1 MPSAQGHIT
10 IRRRAKDG
18 TPGTDAVRY
27 WLVPSATQIKKSP
40 KGEYN
45 PKTISCKK
53 MKSSGNASPI
63 ETTEGVLQYQI
74 TYEDGSSASIQNYSS
89 VVTVPKNCQSIR
101 FILKINNIEV
111 ASETVS
117 VLGDGKGIVD
127 VKEYYSK
134 GASNTKAPSSWSE
147 TVPVLD
153 SVNKY
158 LWNYEK
164 IFYSDGT
171 SVSTTPAVIGVFGKG
186 ISSVTNFY
194 LATDASD
201 GVTLMTPGWTDAVQI
216 PTATKRYL
224 WNYEVILY
232 TDGTSDITEPHIIGV
247 YGEKGDPG
255 NDAERYWLVPSAT
268 SIVKKKNG
276 TFAPTTVSCKVNYQ
290 SGSGAVI
297 ELTTMFVRYKFLYS
311 SSLLMNWQKYDSGL
325 TLSGQVQSVEF
336 ELYFSGSTNG
346 TVATGIGTCI
356 DRLSIPVISDGQDG
370 IGIQGLQGCIYR
382 RSKWA
387 AGFEFHNDADLDTD
401 GLRYIDLVYIT
412 TVANSTLQRHAKW
425 FRCRKTHTSSTS
437 NEPKATNNGTE
448 SWLNQWEPLNSMD
461 PIYTPLLFADNA
473 IITLMQS
480 NQLLIENDEGVITAG
495 LSGSNSGKK
504 IRIWAGSTTPDNA
517 PFRVDVDGSFY
528 SSKATI
534 SGSITATS
542 GRIAGFLISGTGLT
556 NMDDDG
562 KFTNDAYIIFRND
575 THKCFAGIGG
585 NVLPS
590 TSAMRAVARFENEDY
605 NDWWGLGR
613 NIAMLLSAKNGNH
626 NHAFLGSGN
635 GNLDGWIGGYKYS
648 KFQISSASTIYDG
661 YLKISENNKWIVYA
675 IGKSSGVAL
684 PTLNAVQTALGIGG
698 STPFCV
704 EFTIIADLLSQNS
717 FEVFGRCQK
726 KVTVNGKEET
736 PYYTGEY
743 PTLTHWDN
751 GRWDS
756 VEMSAGDAIVFLLI
770 YDPNKT
776 GSLNTSYSLKY
787 TARIINRQN

>member
-1 MPSAQGHIT
+1 M
-10 IRRRAKDG
+10 
-18 TPGTDAVRY
+18 
-27 WLVPSATQIKKSP
+27 
-40 KGEYN
+40 
-45 PKTISCKK
+45 
-53 MKSSGNASPI
+53 
-63 ETTEGVLQYQI
+63 
-74 TYEDGSSASIQNYSS
+74 
-89 VVTVPKNCQSIR
+89 
-101 FILKINNIEV
+101 
-111 ASETVS
+111 
-117 VLGDGKGIVD
+117 
-127 VKEYYSK
+127 
-134 GASNTKAPSSWSE
+134 
-147 TVPVLD
+147 
-153 SVNKY
+153 
-158 LWNYEK
+158 WNYEK
-164 IFYSDGT
+164 TTYTDNT
-171 SVSTTPAVIGVFGKG
+171 EENTTPAVIGVYGNDGVG
-186 ISSVTNFY
+186 ITSVTNYY
-194 LATDASD
+194 LVARLSSGITTGTS
-201 GVTLMTPGWTDAVQI
+201 GWTDAVQI

-247 YGEKGDPG
+247 YGEAGRGIKDVTEYYLASSSSSGVTTATKGWSTSVPSLSESNKYLWNYEKTTYTDNTEENTTPAVIGVYGNDGVGITSVTNYYLVARLSSGITTGTSGWTTSVQTPTASKRYLWNYEVIGYSNGTYTNTVPHIIGVYGEKGDPG

-268 SIVKKKNG
+268 SIVNKKNG